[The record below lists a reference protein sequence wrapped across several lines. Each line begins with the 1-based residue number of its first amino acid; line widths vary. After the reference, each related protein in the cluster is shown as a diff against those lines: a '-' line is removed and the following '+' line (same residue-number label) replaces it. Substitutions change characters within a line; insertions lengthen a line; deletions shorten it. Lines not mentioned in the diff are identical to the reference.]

1 MKAVNINGIITIY
14 QSVPNVLKPSTGTY
28 LNASAMSDEA
38 LLNAGCFD
46 LIIDENYDD
55 RIHNLGDVYWEVE
68 NTVFR
73 KDAEDKTWSET
84 VSELKTRRINNFK
97 SIVNSELQKTDWY
110 IIRSV
115 DNGDDCPS
123 IITDERAELRSQADV
138 VESEIN
144 ALTTKKNVMQYDF
157 PNIS

>member
-1 MKAVNINGIITIY
+1 MKAVNINGIITVY
-14 QSVPNVLKPSTGTY
+14 QSVPNVLKTSTGTY

-55 RIHNLGDVYWEVE
+55 RIHNLGEVYWDVE

-73 KDAEDKTWSET
+73 KDAEDKTWTET
-84 VSELKTRRINNFK
+84 VSELKTRRINHFK

-110 IIRSV
+110 IVRSV
-115 DNGDDCPS
+115 DNGDDVPS
-123 IITDERAELRSQADV
+123 IITDERAELRSQSDLC
-138 VESEIN
+138 ETEIN
-144 ALTTKKNVMQYDF
+144 SKTTKKNVMQYDF

>member
-14 QSVPNVLKPSTGTY
+14 QSVPNVLKTSTGTY

-55 RIHNLGDVYWEVE
+55 RIHNLGEVYWDVE

-115 DNGDDCPS
+115 DNGDDVPS
-123 IITDERAELRSQADV
+123 IITDERAELRSQSDLC
-138 VESEIN
+138 ETEIN
-144 ALTTKKNVMQYDF
+144 SKTTKKNVMQYDF
-157 PNIS
+157 PNVS

>member
-1 MKAVNINGIITIY
+1 MKAVNINGTITVY
-14 QSVPNVLKPSTGTY
+14 NSVPSVLKTSTGSY

-38 LLNAGCFD
+38 LKDAGCFD
-46 LIIDENYDD
+46 LIIDENYDE
-55 RIHNLGDVYWEVE
+55 RIHNLGEVYWDEV

-84 VSELKTRRINNFK
+84 VSELKTRRINHFK

-115 DNGDDCPS
+115 DNGDDVPS
-123 IITDERAELRSQADV
+123 IITDERAELRNQADT

-144 ALTTKKNVMQYDF
+144 ALTTKKKVMQYDF
-157 PNIS
+157 PNID

>member
-1 MKAVNINGIITIY
+1 MKAVNINGIITVY
-14 QSVPNVLKPSTGTY
+14 QSVPNVLKTSTGTY
-28 LNASAMSDEA
+28 LNASALSDED

-46 LIIDENYDD
+46 LIIDENYDS
-55 RIHNLGDVYWEVE
+55 RIHNLGEVYWDTE

-84 VSELKTRRINNFK
+84 ISELKTGRINHFK

-110 IIRSV
+110 IIRQT

-123 IITDERAELRSQADV
+123 IITDERAELRSQADI

-144 ALTTKKNVMQYDF
+144 ALTTKKNVMQYEF
-157 PNIS
+157 PNID